1 MVLPGTS
8 WAETEGTYTSST
20 GHVQLAKRAMIP
32 QAQAR
37 PASEVV
43 FGLALALGLEQER
56 EISPHILFAEMAA
69 EVAAYRG
76 LAWGGLTNGGPLPI
90 RRGVPG
96 VG

>member
-1 MVLPGTS
+1 MVLPAAS

-20 GHVQLAKRAMIP
+20 GHIQLAKRALAP

-37 PASEVV
+37 PAWEVV

-56 EISPHILFAEMAA
+56 QVSPHILFAEMAA

-76 LAWGGLTNGGPLPI
+76 LVWGGLTDGGPLPI
-90 RRGVPG
+90 RLEVPG